1 MFQDAVASGI
11 NNPTLETLD
20 EEALLW
26 NVEISELVVVSL
38 GTGLESLA
46 LFRNNPDN
54 EEAATMLQE
63 KVGKKIAIPM
73 DRFEQI
79 SKQLSS
85 VANDTEH
92 THLEAEMCF
101 SRW

>member
-1 MFQDAVASGI
+1 MYFAPLQVGSQVFQDAVASGI

-46 LFRNNPDN
+46 LLRNNPGN

-63 KVGKKIAIPM
+63 K
-73 DRFEQI
+73 
-79 SKQLSS
+79 LSEKRS
-85 VANDTEH
+85 PSQWIVSNKFRNN
-92 THLEAEMCF
+92 C
-101 SRW
+101 RR